1 MPRGN
6 RSISVTSAPSVT
18 PVRSALAAI
27 TVGAVLA
34 GCSLPFDDD
43 ARSDASTSESSAA
56 ASSAKSSSKSSSDGG
71 DDAAKEP
78 ATVTVTGS
86 GDILVHVPVRESAK
100 KFAKDNNSST
110 EYDFDPIF
118 AAVKKTLS
126 DADVSICHQETPISA
141 TNDDLSRPGSLVY
154 NVPKEIAPA
163 LKKAGYDG
171 CETASNH
178 VWDRGAT
185 GIDTTNEALKKA
197 GLKVAGPVTA
207 GKPKGMPAI
216 YDVKGVKVANL
227 SYSYSILNQS
237 GPNTA
242 LPPGQPQL
250 GEYLWPKLGVQGILA
265 DAKKAK
271 ASGADLVVVS
281 MHWGTEYEKS
291 PTKDQ
296 SAMAKQL
303 LASPDVDGI
312 FGAHAHLIQPCQ
324 SFGGKTVFYGLG
336 NFLSN
341 QGPGTIGTLGP
352 DNADG
357 AIAKYTFTR
366 GSDGKWTQK
375 ASFQPTMVHRAER
388 HEIELSTPKANPDS
402 YKRTVT
408 AMGKL
413 GSCSATPEQG

>member
-6 RSISVTSAPSVT
+6 SSTSVT
-18 PVRSALAAI
+18 PVRAALAAAS
-27 TVGAVLA
+27 VGCLIA

-43 ARSDASTSESSAA
+43 ARSDASSSESSAA
-56 ASSAKSSSKSSSDGG
+56 TSSANKSASGGDGG
-71 DDAAKEP
+71 KSTDP

-86 GDILVHVPVRESAK
+86 GDILIHVPVRQSAQA
-100 KFAKDNNSST
+100 FAKETSSGDT
-110 EYDFDPIF
+110 YDFDPMF
-118 AAVKKTLS
+118 AGVKKKLS
-126 DADVSICHQETPISA
+126 EADVSICHQETPISA

-207 GKPKGMPAI
+207 GKPKGMPAV

-271 ASGADLVVVS
+271 ADGADLVIVS
-281 MHWGTEYEKS
+281 MHWGTEYQKA

-296 SAMAKQL
+296 STMAKEL

-312 FGAHAHLIQPCQ
+312 FGAHAHLIQPCETF
-324 SFGGKTVFYGLG
+324 SGKTVFYGLG

-375 ASFQPTMVHRAER
+375 ASFQPTMVHRTQR
-388 HEIELSTPKANPDS
+388 HVIKLSTPNSDPDS
-402 YKRTVT
+402 YKRTVA

-413 GSCSATPEQG
+413 DSCSATPEQG